1 MTVPN
6 HATFRALALEVHNT
20 HYLRTIPNRELRLAS
35 CKEADEVRNKWP
47 EVAKQLDEIA
57 THLQEWILSDV

>member
-1 MTVPN
+1 MSVPN
-6 HATFRALALEVHNT
+6 YATFRSLALGVHNT
-20 HYLRTIPNRELRLAS
+20 HYLQTIPNRELRLAI